1 MAIRDRIVKALR
13 LPAGSTTQTAEQIA
27 ATQLQSGLAGTPL
40 ERDPQDAIVPFAPNQ
55 ALWPAFLNQP
65 RPDGRADPRRYQ
77 YPVAW
82 NIQITEQR
90 VVPFQLLRDIAEQ
103 ADIVRKCVETNKSII
118 AGLKWDITLSDDAVR
133 RVMDE
138 QQVGQ
143 VKAAKIARDT
153 LMPDITAAKDFWRMP
168 DRINGMT
175 WQEWI
180 MLLIEEVMVIDAL
193 SIYPNRT
200 VDNKNLHSLV
210 ILDGATIKPLINEY
224 GNRPHPPFP
233 AYQQI
238 IYGYPRGEFTA
249 SADADGEFTADDLVY
264 APRWRRANTPYGYSP
279 VEKSLPV
286 VDLYLK
292 RQQWLRT
299 EYTDGV
305 TPDVFLKADDQFGNN
320 AQLLRQF
327 EAIFNDDLSGNM
339 EQRRRARLIPNGF
352 EPHFPPSV
360 DSKFSSEYDEYLI
373 KQICGHFGVLPSQ
386 IGVVPREGLGGK
398 GHQDGE
404 ANSAETI
411 GIRPVVEWIGELCS
425 QLSYRFLGM
434 PKDLKFV
441 LTDGTEDDEFAQATR
456 RQLEFFSG
464 QKPLNEI
471 RSEMGATLYSFPEAD
486 QPMVMAGSMLTP
498 VAAAFEAVAATP
510 DLVDDPDTEE
520 VEAEAETKA
529 LELTQFIKWSKGSRN
544 RAFVFKSVAPD
555 LADQLNALASADAD
569 AARHLAA
576 TLRKQG
582 GNPKVRKGREP
593 FPPNHPARI
602 ASDKL
607 VEIYTDKFASLGVVN
622 TETIADEFLSL
633 PDGADA
639 HQWVNR
645 NVELWGERGVAL
657 LKDLYWEAGWMG
669 HVAAKR
675 QVKTARERMKSPMAI
690 GDVDWDNW
698 TPGNP
703 DAAQKLFDAAPG
715 FRGLLADAGKE
726 IKGIEDNYKD
736 RIANSLAIAA
746 LEGRSPLDAA
756 RDIEA
761 LIGSRER
768 AEMIAHTEMAIAN
781 AQATVDTYTEMGVS
795 HVDWET
801 SGDADVCEDCQAN
814 EAGSP
819 YLLDEAPEAPA
830 HPNCGCQ
837 LSPSAFDSLEENQLT
852 PDEQAFADEFLPLDS
867 LDGFAAGEAHA
878 NVNDQPQLVSEAEV
892 ESPSLTLPDIDIPLT
907 PEQAAEFNAVK
918 MHRFTESR
926 LTKQYKSEGFTYEK
940 LGAPAEAVR
949 EYQGSSL
956 NINDYLRG
964 TRDERLAP
972 LTVTEIMNTQRTVEA
987 IDAALKAAP
996 PTTETFVVKRGVDGK
1011 YAEQLS
1017 QLKVGD
1023 QFSDSAFVSTSADTK
1038 WTWGDNITLD
1048 IVVPEGNQII
1058 SMNSLFGEYSRHPIE
1073 KEVLLPRNTRFE
1085 VVGIV
1090 MKSYGGDSW
1099 MTGLKVVVRND

>member
-13 LPAGSTTQTAEQIA
+13 LPAGSTTQTADQIA
-27 ATQLQSGLAGTPL
+27 AAQLQAGIAGEPL
-40 ERDPQDAIVPFAPNQ
+40 ERNPQDGIVPFAPNT
-55 ALWPAFLNQP
+55 ALFPAFINQP
-65 RPDGRADPRRYQ
+65 RTDGRADPRRYQ

-103 ADIVRKCVETNKSII
+103 ADIVRKCVETNKAII
-118 AGLKWDITLSDDAVR
+118 AGLKWDIVLSDDAVR

-138 QQVGQ
+138 QGVGQ
-143 VKAAKIARDT
+143 VKAAKIARDS
-153 LMPDITAAKDFWRMP
+153 LMPEITAAKDFWRQP

-175 WQEWI
+175 WQEWV
-180 MLLIEEVMVIDAL
+180 MLLMEEVLVIDAL
-193 SIYPNRT
+193 SIYPNKT

-238 IYGYPRGEFTA
+238 IFGYPRGEFTA
-249 SADADGEFTADDLVY
+249 SADADGEFTADDLIY
-264 APRWRRANTPYGYSP
+264 APRWRRANTPYGFSP

-320 AQLLRQF
+320 ASLLRQF

-411 GIRPVVEWIGELCS
+411 GMRPVVEWIGELCS

-441 LTDGTEDDEFAQATR
+441 LNDGTEDDEMAQATR

-510 DLVDDPDTEE
+510 DLVDDPTTEE
-520 VEAEAETKA
+520 VEAEAEPGSEPVAKPEPETEAKA
-529 LELTQFIKWSKGSRN
+529 LELTQFIKWSKGSR
-544 RAFVFKSVAPD
+544 RRDFVFKALD
-555 LADQLNALASADAD
+555 NDTADQLNALAAADAD
-569 AARHLAA
+569 AARHFAA
-576 TLRKQG
+576 TLRKSG
-582 GNPKVRKGREP
+582 GIPKAPKGREP
-593 FPPNHPARI
+593 FPQNHPARI

-607 VEIYTDKFASLGVVN
+607 VEIYTERFASLGRVN
-622 TETIADEFLSL
+622 TKEIADAFLNL
-633 PDGADA
+633 PPGADA
-639 HQWVNR
+639 RQWVR
-645 NVELWGERGVAL
+645 HHVDLFGDRGVAL

-675 QVKTARERMKSPMAI
+675 QVQTARNRQKSPMAI
-690 GDVDWDNW
+690 GDVDWENW
-698 TPGNP
+698 KPGNP
-703 DAAQKLFDAAPG
+703 DAAERLFDAAPG
-715 FRGLLADAGKE
+715 FKGLLANAGAE
-726 IKGIEDNYKD
+726 IKGIEDNYLD
-736 RIANSLAIAA
+736 RIANALAVGA
-746 LEGRSPLDAA
+746 LDGRSPLDVAA
-756 RDIEA
+756 DIEG
-761 LIGSRER
+761 LVGSRQR

-801 SGDADVCEDCQAN
+801 SGDADVCEDCEAAA
-814 EAGSP
+814 AGSP

-837 LSPSAFDSLEENQLT
+837 LSPSAFDTLEEYQLT
-852 PDEQAFADEFLPLDS
+852 PEQEADAEAWMPLDS
-867 LDGFAAGEAHA
+867 LDGFTIPETHA
-878 NVNDQPQLVSEAEV
+878 NVQDQPEMFSEAEHAQPLPPMPAKPKKTKPMKHIDPKAV
-892 ESPSLTLPDIDIPLT
+892 EPDLVKVYRNAIDRALVRLAQMPDDIESKLRVPWAQADRPKIQTETWADAPLQSFRIDELTATQPFIKRDTVIWHLEHLNDS
-907 PEQAAEFNAVK
+907 AADNKSMPNVVVDGDTNLIYDGH
-918 MHRFTESR
+918 HR
-926 LTKQYKSEGFTYEK
+926 LVALWL
-940 LGAPAEAVR
+940 LGA
-949 EYQGSSL
+949 
-956 NINDYLRG
+956 
-964 TRDERLAP
+964 
-972 LTVTEIMNTQRTVEA
+972 
-987 IDAALKAAP
+987 
-996 PTTETFVVKRGVDGK
+996 
-1011 YAEQLS
+1011 
-1017 QLKVGD
+1017 
-1023 QFSDSAFVSTSADTK
+1023 DSANC
-1038 WTWGDNITLD
+1038 W
-1048 IVVPEGNQII
+1048 
-1058 SMNSLFGEYSRHPIE
+1058 
-1073 KEVLLPRNTRFE
+1073 
-1085 VVGIV
+1085 
-1090 MKSYGGDSW
+1090 
-1099 MTGLKVVVRND
+1099 KVEI